1 VGRDDSAL
9 VKAQDNLNI
18 VRWGRTQALWVS
30 AGSPPKSLPS
40 ELSALPDNTCVAFPS
55 DAVRTLSLP
64 VSPEEVKHLRQALPY
79 MLEESLLEDVAGLH
93 FAHVGLGE
101 NLQGIA
107 IVRRETLDAWTASL
121 PDALLDVPWVAEALC
136 LPWQEGTCTLLFEE
150 GQVLARWSP
159 IDGARIEA
167 ALLPALLERL
177 PNQTATVVV
186 YGEHEDMAMAAI
198 PDTWRARCQWRQGG
212 FAEALLV
219 AEPTPSGPDLRQGAY
234 APKLPLTRWWQQWQ
248 RVAVALGVALI
259 LKTGVS
265 VADYQTLK
273 AQDLHLRQAMQVSYR
288 QVNPQG
294 AVVDIEK
301 QLNRQLAEFG
311 AGTNQRAFT
320 PMLTQLLEAVAT
332 VEGILLTSVN
342 YSGGN
347 ALRVNLTAPD
357 FPSVERVQEA
367 LRTGTFSVELENSSA
382 RREGVVARLSVE
394 VKR

>member
-1 VGRDDSAL
+1 
-9 VKAQDNLNI
+9 
-18 VRWGRTQALWVS
+18 
-30 AGSPPKSLPS
+30 
-40 ELSALPDNTCVAFPS
+40 
-55 DAVRTLSLP
+55 
-64 VSPEEVKHLRQALPY
+64 
-79 MLEESLLEDVAGLH
+79 
-93 FAHVGLGE
+93 
-101 NLQGIA
+101 
-107 IVRRETLDAWTASL
+107 
-121 PDALLDVPWVAEALC
+121 
-136 LPWQEGTCTLLFEE
+136 
-150 GQVLARWSP
+150 
-159 IDGARIEA
+159 
-167 ALLPALLERL
+167 
-177 PNQTATVVV
+177 
-186 YGEHEDMAMAAI
+186 MAAI

-265 VADYQTLK
+265 VADYQSLK
-273 AQDLHLRQAMQVSYR
+273 ARDLQLRQAMQVSYR

-367 LRTGTFSVELENSSA
+367 LRTGAFSVELENSSA